1 MQKAISKVIKYQFIT
16 LMKLI
21 ESINVN
27 NATVITGIELITP
40 YFIKSKKE
48 YFVSCSEISVVNI
61 IPAKAPVGVKKAP
74 MLLPTIEANIDA
86 WLLHIPENKI
96 LIGILLIR
104 LLTKK
109 DE

>member
-40 YFIKSKKE
+40 YFTKSKKE

-74 MLLPTIEANIDA
+74 ILLPTIEANIDA
-86 WLLHIPENKI
+86 WLLHMPENKI
-96 LIGILLIR
+96 LIGILFIR

>member
-1 MQKAISKVIKYQFIT
+1 MQKSISKDIKYQFIT
-16 LMKLI
+16 FMKLI

-27 NATVITGIELITP
+27 KATVITGVEVMIP
-40 YFIKSKKE
+40 YLTKSKKE
-48 YFVSCSEISVVNI
+48 YFVSCSEISVVNM

-74 MLLPTIEANIDA
+74 ILLPTIEANIDA

>member
-1 MQKAISKVIKYQFIT
+1 MQKAISKDIKYQFIT

-40 YFIKSKKE
+40 YFTKSKKE
-48 YFVSCSEISVVNI
+48 YFVSCSEISVVNM

-86 WLLHIPENKI
+86 
-96 LIGILLIR
+96 
-104 LLTKK
+104 
-109 DE
+109 